1 MEIFGLIGVNVCYLK
16 MISGNIG
23 LFQILD
29 FQKLGLNFNFVL
41 NTLPNDSFLFNIFSY
56 SYIWLKLLRL
66 EIYENLRLKK
76 IGSGKHWAIL
86 LLLCH
91 IICRTDWCHSLL
103 RRIIKIRRHSE
114 KQKKKHYLLCMCELI
129 IFSIFSHPWWW
140 LQDITGTLVKFL
152 KIYRWGYF

>member
-56 SYIWLKLLRL
+56 SCIWLKLLRL

-114 KQKKKHYLLCMCELI
+114 KQKK
-129 IFSIFSHPWWW
+129 SISFMHVWT
-140 LQDITGTLVKFL
+140 DNFL
-152 KIYRWGYF
+152 DFFPSLMMVAGYNWHSGQIS